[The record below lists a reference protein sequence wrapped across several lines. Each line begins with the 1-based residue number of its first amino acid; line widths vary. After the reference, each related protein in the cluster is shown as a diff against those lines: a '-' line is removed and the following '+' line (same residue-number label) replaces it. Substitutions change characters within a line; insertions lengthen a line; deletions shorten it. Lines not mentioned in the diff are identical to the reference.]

1 MRRLALLLLCL
12 VFCTAACAKPL
23 PDFTG
28 TIISATDALGN
39 RVSLPYK
46 PQRVAVLFSS
56 LANIWGCAGGNI
68 SVTVYE
74 SVERGFADADVQL
87 VDGGA
92 GKSID
97 TEALIASTP
106 DLVIGSADIAAQVDA
121 VTLCRNVGIPAVL
134 LRVESFADYLAALEL
149 CTTLTGETERY
160 ATYGNALASEIQK
173 KIDTFDAR
181 GAKVLFIRAGSAAR
195 YTKAKTAADHF
206 AAAMLAE
213 LGTVNIADSAPI
225 LLDGLSF
232 EEILSCDPD
241 HIFVSTMG
249 EENAAIA
256 YMESLLLLPEWQA
269 LSAVQN
275 GNLHYLP
282 KSLFQYKP
290 NARWGEAYDYLIDC
304 LEDKK

>member
-1 MRRLALLLLCL
+1 MRKVTLFLLCL
-12 VFCTAACAKPL
+12 ILVLAACGRVE
-23 PDFTG
+23 PDWMDT
-28 TIISATDALGN
+28 TVAATDALGSS
-39 RVSLPYK
+39 VTLPYR

-56 LANIWGCAGGNI
+56 LADIWVTAGGSV

-74 SVERGFADADVQL
+74 SVERGFADTNALL

-97 TEALIASTP
+97 TEALIAANP

-121 VTLCRNVGIPAVL
+121 VTLCHDAGIPAIL
-134 LRVESFADYLAALEL
+134 LRVESFSDYLAALQL
-149 CTTLTGETERY
+149 CTTLTGEADRY
-160 ATYGNALASEIQK
+160 ATYGSALASEIEK
-173 KIDTFDAR
+173 KIKAFEAN
-181 GAKVLFIRAGSAAR
+181 GCEVLFIRAGSAAR
-195 YTKAKTAADHF
+195 YTKAKTAEDHF

-213 LGTVNIADSAPI
+213 LGTVNIADSAPV

-232 EEILSCDPD
+232 EEILIRDPD

-256 YMESLLLLPEWQA
+256 YMESLLALPEWQA

-275 GNLHYLP
+275 GNVHYLP

-304 LEDKK
+304 LEDKQ